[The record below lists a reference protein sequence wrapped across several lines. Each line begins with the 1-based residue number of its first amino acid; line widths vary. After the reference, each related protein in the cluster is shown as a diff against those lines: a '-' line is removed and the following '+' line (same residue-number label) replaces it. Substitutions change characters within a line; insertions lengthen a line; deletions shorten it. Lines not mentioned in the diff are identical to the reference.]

1 MWQVIFNTMEWIFS
15 TPLKSILYLL
25 VLAVQDMTGGNVRR
39 EEKCP
44 VCAFPGISLT
54 HSIVSIYIFFLTFTW
69 ILKWFSSS
77 SLFRAEQFSISSQ
90 IYHTCVF
97 LFLFASTKD
106 LTSKSLYL
114 AHLWSCQDFSVFSN
128 ICYLMQLVA
137 WLNIKTIWK
146 NL

>member
-15 TPLKSILYLL
+15 TPLKSILYLP
-25 VLAVQDMTGGNVRR
+25 VLAVQDKTGGNVRR
-39 EEKCP
+39 EERCP

-54 HSIVSIYIFFLTFTW
+54 HSIVSIYIFLLTITW
-69 ILKWFSSS
+69 ILKLFSSS
-77 SLFRAEQFSISSQ
+77 SLFGAEKFSIFSQ
-90 IYHTCVF
+90 IYQTCVF

-114 AHLWSCQDFSVFSN
+114 PHLWSCQAFSVFSN

-137 WLNIKTIWK
+137 WLSIKTIWK